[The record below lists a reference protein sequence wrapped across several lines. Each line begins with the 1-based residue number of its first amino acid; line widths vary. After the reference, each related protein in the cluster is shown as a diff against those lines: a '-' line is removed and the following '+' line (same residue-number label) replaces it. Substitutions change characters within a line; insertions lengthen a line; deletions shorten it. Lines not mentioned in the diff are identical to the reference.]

1 MGMGFRDKFEEQE
14 LEYMLVIDLGLHII
28 YHIWTESLKGTV
40 ESMEGAL

>member
-14 LEYMLVIDLGLHII
+14 LEYMLVIGLHII